1 MEEAERINNVEG
13 GIYTFPAPHRRMG
26 HGGMIDHPS
35 TPHTM
40 KKKKKTKNRCLKGEA
55 NLFPKVQFS

>member
-40 KKKKKTKNRCLKGEA
+40 KNKKKQKPLPQGEA
-55 NLFPKVQFS
+55 DLFPKVQFS